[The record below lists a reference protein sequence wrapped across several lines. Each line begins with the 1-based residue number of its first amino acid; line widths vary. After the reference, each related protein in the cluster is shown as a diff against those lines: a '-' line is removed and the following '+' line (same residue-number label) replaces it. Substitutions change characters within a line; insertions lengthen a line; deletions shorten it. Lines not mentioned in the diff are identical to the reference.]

1 MDAAFTEDV
10 EADIGATAMDTDGT
24 ECPDAEITAEGDLC
38 CESMEWMAR
47 ATSCSS
53 TCKARASNEILQHGS
68 YLGLGLG
75 LTAPGFS
82 TQSRQSASIAAGGD
96 EDNEDQEE
104 DVSH

>member
-1 MDAAFTEDV
+1 M

-68 YLGLGLG
+68 YLGLGL
-75 LTAPGFS
+75 TAPGFS

-96 EDNEDQEE
+96 EDNEDNENEQE
-104 DVSH
+104 DASH